1 MKQPLGPSDPL
12 TPSEANGPAGPNL
25 IFSPISH
32 HFISEYMFLREDF
45 LLELEL
51 EIINQSLQRKG
62 QSTWPVLLTM
72 HNWPM
77 G

>member
-1 MKQPLGPSDPL
+1 MDRQVLFNFYL
-12 TPSEANGPAGPNL
+12 FRTTL
-25 IFSPISH
+25 
-32 HFISEYMFLREDF
+32 FISEYMFLREDF

-51 EIINQSLQRKG
+51 EIIKQSLQRKG
-62 QSTWPVLLTM
+62 QSAWPVLLTM